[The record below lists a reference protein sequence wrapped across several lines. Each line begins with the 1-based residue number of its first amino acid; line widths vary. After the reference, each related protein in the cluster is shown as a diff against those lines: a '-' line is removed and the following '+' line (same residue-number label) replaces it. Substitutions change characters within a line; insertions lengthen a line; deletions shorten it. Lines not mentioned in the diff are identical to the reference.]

1 MIRRRFVHALSAI
14 AVLSLPSRSTTAQE
28 APPAEKAA
36 TKTDQAKAAS
46 DNPIDRIKDEGL
58 NRSEVMATVSYLS
71 DVIGPRLTGSPQ
83 LKRANEW
90 TRDTMTKWGLEN
102 ARLEA
107 WGPFGRG
114 WELVRFSAQVV
125 EPQCIPL
132 IAFPKA
138 WSSGLESP
146 LIAEA
151 ILFDPKTEAEVD
163 AFKGRLGGKVVLIS
177 SPRDVKAWFDPPGTR
192 LTDAELLVLANAPE
206 PGTFRARGGG
216 PAGRRPGAAGG
227 GPPGF
232 DPSQIAV
239 RRKKGQLIA
248 EESPAVIIEASP
260 RGDGGTLFVQQASTA
275 PGSLTRGGKP
285 VWDREAPRVAPQLVM
300 AIEHYNRLV
309 RMLQQGEPL
318 KIAID
323 LAVKYHDDDPMA
335 YNTVAEIPGGDKQD
349 EVVMLGGHMD
359 SWHSGTGA
367 TDNAAG
373 VAVAMEAVRI
383 LKRLDLKLR
392 RTVRVGLWT
401 GEEQGLLGSRAY
413 VKQHFGS
420 NEEEPVSAL
429 AAQWVGGQPKRHF
442 QAGPE
447 YENLA
452 AYFNLDNG
460 TGKIRGIY
468 IEGNEALRPIFR
480 RWLSPIGDM
489 GATTITSGRT
499 GGTDH
504 MSFDRIGLPGFQF
517 IQDQVEYNSRTHHS
531 NQDVYDRLQADDL
544 KQASVVMAAFVYNAA
559 MADEKLPR
567 KPRPER

>member
-1 MIRRRFVHALSAI
+1 MTARRLALALSAT
-14 AVLSLPSRSTTAQE
+14 ALTVLWATIPVGAQE

-36 TKTDQAKAAS
+36 TKTSTD
-46 DNPIDRIKDEGL
+46 PIALIKDEGL

-90 TRDTMTKWGLEN
+90 TRDTMAKWGLEN
-102 ARLEA
+102 AHLEA

-114 WELVRFSAQVV
+114 WELVRYSAQVV

-146 LIAEA
+146 LIAEVV
-151 ILFDPKTEAEVD
+151 LFDPKTEAEVD
-163 AFKGRLGGKVVLIS
+163 SFQGKLGGKIVLAS
-177 SPRDVKAWFDPPGTR
+177 SPREVKAWFEPPATR
-192 LTDAELLVLANAPE
+192 QTDGDLLRLANAPE
-206 PGTFRARGGG
+206 PGARGAGGG
-216 PAGRRPGAAGG
+216 PPFRRGGPQGG

-232 DPSQIAV
+232 DPSQLAV
-239 RRKKGQLIA
+239 RRKKA
-248 EESPAVIIEASP
+248 ELLNQESPAVIVEASP
-260 RGDGGTLFVQQASTA
+260 RGDGGTLFVQQASA
-275 PGSLTRGGKP
+275 NPGSFTRGGKP
-285 VWDREAPRVAPQLVM
+285 VWDKNGAKLVPQLVM

-309 RMLQQGEPL
+309 RMLQQGEPV
-318 KIAID
+318 KMAVD

-335 YNTVAEIPGGDKQD
+335 YNTVAEIPGTDKKE

-373 VAVAMEAVRI
+373 VAVAMEAARI
-383 LKRLDLKLR
+383 LKKLDLKPR
-392 RTVRVGLWT
+392 RTIRVALWT

-420 NEEEPVSAL
+420 NEEDPLSAQ
-429 AAQWVGGQPKRHF
+429 AAQWVGGQPKRTF
-442 QAGPE
+442 QPGPE
-447 YENLA
+447 YDYLA

-480 RWLSPIGDM
+480 RWLAPFGDL
-489 GATTITSGRT
+489 GASTITSSRT

-504 MSFDRIGLPGFQF
+504 MSFDAIGLPGFQF
-517 IQDQVEYNSRTHHS
+517 IQDQVEYNTRTHHS

-544 KQASVVMAAFVYNAA
+544 KQASVIMAAFVYNAA